1 MDLID
6 LKIWKFVLEEFIG
19 LNWVLSLFTFLS
31 TPRFKKLSNDHLRSD
46 NYTVY
51 LHKTEEFVFCISF
64 QKEKRTWSML
74 REALCLLDSGVM
86 KEHDSFHSA
95 ND

>member
-19 LNWVLSLFTFLS
+19 LSWVLSLFTFLS
-31 TPRFKKLSNDHLRSD
+31 TPKFKKLSNDHLRSD

-64 QKEKRTWSML
+64 QKKKEHG
-74 REALCLLDSGVM
+74 LCLGRHFAYWIVGD
-86 KEHDSFHSA
+86 ERA
-95 ND
+95 